1 MVKKLLL
8 LLLAVLTSATGVW
21 AQAYTN
27 QPDKSWDFSTSES
40 TEGLIIGN
48 NDGASSVIKRE
59 ALYDGKQ
66 GYRLNDGYIVVP
78 VTKGQIVTFTLLGT
92 TKYQTSYK
100 VSIEDTNRAA
110 LSDPI
115 YFGLVYGTPV
125 EKYFTAPENGYI
137 KIEKGN
143 GQNPNYAGVR
153 AISVENAPTVAFSST
168 SCTAELINLGVD
180 EPILSYPSPSSVSY
194 SVSNEKIAKLGGEN
208 APGDIMCVNTGVTG
222 VTATVNYKGNTY
234 TASYT
239 LTVKADDAT
248 YKVEGNTYTL
258 TGPGKL
264 QERVVNLVPK
274 ITMEFGT
281 TAETNITIVRDENT
295 CGTVA
300 TTLDKNGWRRFSY
313 TGENSLINPSQ
324 GTFYTFKPLTDG
336 KLTIKGYHTGQNTA
350 FLVDSENLAPMPKLL
365 TGLVNLSN
373 GTTPDYWLGATGTG
387 AWSLNDITTDD
398 GRTTGLAERY
408 VETNEENSRTGEIIV
423 QEVEGLPNGTYTVVL
438 YANAQYIEG
447 RSGVTDETVIP
458 AEGRT
463 DIAYVFANSSTA
475 RVVAKNGG
483 DLRTTGNGEYTI
495 TNVSVTDG
503 KLRLGLAKDNAG
515 TFWHS
520 IQIKS
525 LTFDGALTN
534 YSFTP
539 VATFNNNSD
548 PSVADEK
555 TIDVQGGK
563 TYYLYGNYSA
573 TNGVKATN
581 HFQLK
586 SFSFESNMRYASKSV
601 VLAAGATEGG
611 QDLITSSGTTSGI
624 TFSAKKEGDI
634 KSFTLNTS
642 NGYVSD
648 ITGDGGAI
656 IVTASQIVDGNVI
669 DSDYYVITVPY
680 ASHEW
685 WFWNTENF
693 PEKNEELDWATTYE
707 VRSYDQTTRAL
718 YYLNEPILTAAE
730 GLQGNN
736 AMYIGKTAGLVVN
749 AEAKTFGL
757 RSSSDNLGDYA
768 TFRAFFLDNTENRT
782 KYASYIADYD
792 LDNLTEDRFSELKGD
807 GSFVDVYLKA
817 MLNYTKEDSHGTN
830 IPAMN
835 PGATI
840 TIPNVKAGS
849 HIAIKWYRH
858 APNDGDHIL
867 LTNAVDLDGKAIENG
882 IYVVN
887 QGRGSNI
894 FGNPYGW
901 LEFKAA
907 TNGDVTLRSEKGWT
921 HLKAIVLKEDGFYDT
936 NLAIVNENSNSACKT
951 LYTYPVGGSQSNT
964 YSTRAYYTR
973 SENGVQYVYTVEYDE
988 ATRGTANATISGGT
1002 LTATG
1007 QGQATLVLTCYSN
1020 GYAIDRET
1028 KLLTFLEITETHQD
1042 YPYTWDFTNISDDTK
1057 TKLGSDGNWTGN
1069 TSDGFKPSTTAQEKF
1084 TQGDDLHFNDG
1095 SDVPEL
1101 DELGFIS
1108 SIEGTSST
1116 GLSNVTVNTD
1126 GTGIVIGD
1134 QETTN
1139 IIVPDVPEG
1148 ATVYVR
1154 VVTNENSEINGDE
1167 ILTDGNNK
1175 VYTFEGSGSVSDGS
1189 AADITVSLKDITVE
1203 GIAVTNIF
1211 KEMRMASATNVG
1223 YYYNTDCQS
1232 KDIDYSLTK
1241 YYTGIEIK
1249 ADYISREDLD
1259 NATVNADESGTLI
1272 AKTVEKAVPANT
1284 GLVVYTTNG
1293 KNNTLYPLFVPG
1305 INAEKESISDN
1316 DNLLTGVVF
1325 DSGASSTDH
1334 LYKYAPNAE
1343 AAGSTWYDFSTWEP
1357 ATEINSTINGENGIT
1372 LYGNGK
1378 PSIAAT
1384 GDSYEADNLTFTQCW
1399 KTGGKGEFKNG
1410 APTNGI
1416 SFVIETAGEYKIV
1429 VYGKSQ
1435 NSSKDRVFK
1444 INVGGTQESDMF
1456 TALGASV
1463 TKGEYTAT
1471 VADNTTIYLYSGD
1484 SGIMIYGISVEPAY
1498 DADQQPVD
1506 VVFYKGAIKK
1516 AEDTGYR
1523 RYFFTNKYTTTSD
1536 PGVSQVSEDPKFFQT
1551 NGGNLKSNRAYLD
1564 VPTSIFGG
1572 ANVKS
1577 IRIIGLFDNTDD
1589 ATAIELINEPAA
1601 SDIDLN
1607 GEFYSISGVKLQG
1620 VPTQKGIYIQ
1630 NGKKVMIK

>member
-27 QPDKSWDFSTSES
+27 QPVRTWDLRQW
-40 TEGLIIGN
+40 TEVSVN
-48 NDGASSVIKRE
+48 YASSQGMT
-59 ALYDGKQ
+59 LSGYDNKS
-66 GYRLNDGYIVVP
+66 YIHSTYGLQLRGQSLSFWVSQ
-78 VTKGQIVTFTLLGT
+78 GQIVSLTITNSDNSHRAKAKMTLGG
-92 TKYQTSYK
+92 KEVAFQTAIGQGQS
-100 VSIEDTNRAA
+100 E
-110 LSDPI
+110 
-115 YFGLVYGTPV
+115 
-125 EKYFTAPENGYI
+125 TAYLTADENGNVTI
-137 KIEKGN
+137 SGN
-143 GQNPNYAGVR
+143 GSPSNTFITS
-153 AISVENAPTVAFSST
+153 ISIENAPTVAFSSDQ
-168 SCTAELINLGVD
+168 CVAELIDLNVA
-180 EPILSYPSPSSVSY
+180 EPTLSYPTPSTVSY
-194 SVSNEKIAKLGGEN
+194 SVSNPKIANIGGESN
-208 APGDIMCVNTGVTG
+208 PGDIMCVNTGVTG

-274 ITMEFGT
+274 ITMEFGST
-281 TAETNITIVRDENT
+281 EVVNTTIVRNEANAPIV
-295 CGTVA
+295 GT
-300 TTLDKNGWRRFSY
+300 TIDQNGWRQLWF
-313 TGENSLINPSQ
+313 NSTDGLVHPYQ
-324 GTFYTFKPLTDG
+324 GTYYTFKPKTNG
-336 KLTIKGYHTGQNTA
+336 KLTVTGYLSNPNQNA
-350 FLVDSENLAPMPKLL
+350 YIVKESNLAPVSKRMTSQVFL
-365 TGLVNLSN
+365 T
-373 GTTPDYWLGATGTG
+373 PA
-387 AWSLNDITTDD
+387 AWNSTFDPAETNVAPAVTTDD
-398 GRTTGLAERY
+398 GRTAQM
-408 VETNEENSRTGEIIV
+408 VENYKTNVNDTGEILY
-423 QEVEGLPNGTYTVVL
+423 QELNNIANGTYVVTL
-438 YANAQYIEG
+438 YANAMFTSG
-447 RSGVTDETVIP
+447 RGFDSDMADGATDV
-458 AEGRT
+458 
-463 DIAYVFANSSTA
+463 AYVFANEVKVPITAKIGGSTTA
-475 RVVAKNGG
+475 
-483 DLRTTGNGEYTI
+483 NGEYTI
-495 TNVSVTDG
+495 SVNVTDN
-503 KLRLGLAKDNAG
+503 KLRLGLGKWKAG
-515 TFWHS
+515 TNWHT

-525 LTFDGALTN
+525 LIYETEKSDYT
-534 YSFTP
+534 FTP
-539 VATFNNNSD
+539 VS
-548 PSVADEK
+548 
-555 TIDVQGGK
+555 TITTSSASQLLTTEVGVEGGE
-563 TYYLYGNYSA
+563 TYYLYGNIPSS
-573 TNGVKATN
+573 NGVDNEWSTY
-581 HFQLK
+581 QLK
-586 SFSFESNMRYASKSV
+586 SFSFESDMRYASKSV
-601 VLAAGATEGG
+601 VLEAGATEGG

-634 KSFTLNTS
+634 DSFTLNTA
-642 NGYVSD
+642 NGHVSD

-680 ASHEW
+680 TSHEW

-707 VRSYDQTTRAL
+707 VRNYDQTTRAL

-757 RSSSDNLGDYA
+757 RSESDNLGDYA
-768 TFRAFFLDNTENRT
+768 TFRAFFLDNAENRT

-792 LDNLTEDRFSELKGD
+792 LDNLTEDKFSELKGD

-867 LTNAVDLDGKAIENG
+867 LTNAVDLNDRAIENG

-887 QGRGSNI
+887 QGRGNKI
-894 FGNPYGW
+894 FANPYGW

-907 TNGDVTLRSEKGWT
+907 TDGDVTLRSEKGWT

-951 LYTYPVGGSQSNT
+951 LYTYPKGGSQSNT

-973 SENGVQYVYTVEYDE
+973 SENGVQYVYTVEYDN
-988 ATRGTANATISGGT
+988 ATKGTAEATISGGT

-1028 KLLTFLEITETHQD
+1028 RLLTFLEITETHQD

-1069 TSDGFKPSTTAQEKF
+1069 TSDGFKPSTTAQGTF

-1116 GLSNVTVNTD
+1116 GLSNVTVKTD

-1175 VYTFEGSGSVSDGS
+1175 VYTFEGSGSVDDKT
-1189 AADITVSLKDITVE
+1189 AADITVSLKNITVE

-1211 KEMRMASATNVG
+1211 KEMRMASATNAG
-1223 YYYNTDCQS
+1223 YYYNTDCQA
-1232 KDIDYSLTK
+1232 KDIDYSLTE
-1241 YYTGIEIK
+1241 YYTGVEIK
-1249 ADYISREDLD
+1249 ADYISSEDLSK
-1259 NATVNADESGTLI
+1259 ATVNADESGTLI

-1316 DNLLTGVVF
+1316 MLTGVVF
-1325 DSGASSTDH
+1325 TSGASSTDH

-1343 AAGSTWYDFSTWEP
+1343 AAGSTWYDFGAWEP
-1357 ATEINSTINGENGIT
+1357 ATEINGTITGENGIT

-1384 GDSYEADNLTFTQCW
+1384 GDSYEDDNLTFTQCW

-1410 APTNGI
+1410 APSNGI
-1416 SFVIETAGEYKIV
+1416 SFVIETAGEYKII

-1444 INVGGTQESDMF
+1444 INVGGTQEADMF

-1516 AEDTGYR
+1516 AEDDGKTGYR
-1523 RYFFTNKYTTTSD
+1523 RYFFTNKYTTTSE
-1536 PGVSQVSEDPKFFQT
+1536 PGVSKVSDDPKFFQT

-1589 ATAIELINEPAA
+1589 ATVIELINEPAA

>member
-8 LLLAVLTSATGVW
+8 LLLAVLTSTTGVW
-21 AQAYTN
+21 AYTN
-27 QPDKSWDFSTSES
+27 EPVRTWDLRQW
-40 TEGLIIGN
+40 TEVSVSY
-48 NDGASSVIKRE
+48 ASSQGMT
-59 ALYDGKQ
+59 LSDYDN
-66 GYRLNDGYIVVP
+66 RSYIHSTYGLHLRGQSLSFQVSQ
-78 VTKGQIVTFTLLGT
+78 GQIVSLTITNNSDTYRAKAKMTLRGT
-92 TKYQTSYK
+92 EVAFQTAIGQGQS
-100 VSIEDTNRAA
+100 E
-110 LSDPI
+110 
-115 YFGLVYGTPV
+115 
-125 EKYFTAPENGYI
+125 TAYLTADENGNVTI
-137 KIEKGN
+137 SGN
-143 GQNPNYAGVR
+143 GSASNTFITS
-153 AISVENAPTVAFSST
+153 ISIENAPTVAFSSDQ
-168 SCTAELINLGVD
+168 CVAELIDLNVA
-180 EPILSYPSPSSVSY
+180 EPTLSYPTPSTVSY
-194 SVSNEKIAKLGGEN
+194 SVSNPKIANIGGESN
-208 APGDIMCVNTGVTG
+208 PGDIMCVNTGVTG

-248 YKVEGNTYTL
+248 YSVVGNTYTL

-274 ITMEFGT
+274 ITMEFGST
-281 TAETNITIVRDENT
+281 EVVNTTIVRNEANAPIV
-295 CGTVA
+295 GT
-300 TTLDKNGWRRFSY
+300 TIDQNGWRQLWF
-313 TGENSLINPSQ
+313 NSTDGLVHPYQ
-324 GTFYTFKPLTDG
+324 GTFYTFKPKTNG
-336 KLTIKGYHTGQNTA
+336 KLTVTGYLSNPNQNA
-350 FLVDSENLAPMPKLL
+350 YIVKESNLAPVSKRMTSRVAINNTSWHGGDCGVQFAPS
-365 TGLVNLSN
+365 V
-373 GTTPDYWLGATGTG
+373 
-387 AWSLNDITTDD
+387 TTDD
-398 GRTTGLAERY
+398 GRSHVMIEKY
-408 VETNEENSRTGEIIV
+408 EEDVTPTGEILY
-423 QEVEGLPNGTYTVVL
+423 QELTGLENGTYLVTL
-438 YANAQYIEG
+438 YANAMFTSG
-447 RSGVTDETVIP
+447 RGFNSDMADGATDV
-458 AEGRT
+458 
-463 DIAYVFANSSTA
+463 AYVFANNEQRAITAHIGGSTTA
-475 RVVAKNGG
+475 
-483 DLRTTGNGEYTI
+483 NGEYTI
-495 TNVSVTDG
+495 SVNVTDN
-503 KLRLGLAKDNAG
+503 KLRLGLGKWKAG
-515 TFWHS
+515 TNWHT

-525 LTFDGALTN
+525 LIYETEKSDYT
-534 YSFTP
+534 FTP
-539 VATFNNNSD
+539 VS
-548 PSVADEK
+548 
-555 TIDVQGGK
+555 TITTSSASQLLTTEVGVEGGE
-563 TYYLYGNYSA
+563 TYYLYGNIPSS
-573 TNGVKATN
+573 NGVDDEWSTY
-581 HFQLK
+581 QLK
-586 SFSFESNMRYASKSV
+586 SFSFESDMRYASKSV
-601 VLAAGATEGG
+601 VLEAGATEGG
-611 QDLITSSGTTSGI
+611 QDLTTSSGTTSGI

-634 KSFTLNTS
+634 DSFTLDPA
-642 NGYVSD
+642 NGHVSG

-768 TFRAFFLDNTENRT
+768 TFRAFFLDNAENRT

-792 LDNLTEDRFSELKGD
+792 LDNLTEDKFSELKGD
-807 GSFVDVYLKA
+807 GAFVDVYLKA

-907 TNGDVTLRSEKGWT
+907 TDGNVTLRSEKGWT

-951 LYTYPVGGSQSNT
+951 LYTYPVGGTQSNT

-973 SENGVQYVYTVEYDE
+973 SENGVQYVYTVEYDN
-988 ATRGTANATISGGT
+988 ATKGTAEATISGGT
-1002 LTATG
+1002 LTAKG

-1069 TSDGFKPSTTAQEKF
+1069 TSDGFKPSTTAQETF
-1084 TQGDDLHFNDG
+1084 TQGGDLHFNDG

-1108 SIEGTSST
+1108 SIEGTTST
-1116 GLSNVTVNTD
+1116 GLSNVTLKTD
-1126 GTGIVIGD
+1126 GTGVVIGD

-1167 ILTDGNNK
+1167 ILTDGDEK
-1175 VYTFEGSGSVSDGS
+1175 VYTFEGSGSVSDDS
-1189 AADITVSLKDITVE
+1189 AADITVSLKNITVE

-1211 KEMRMASATNVG
+1211 KEMRMASATNAG
-1223 YYYNTDCQS
+1223 YYYNTDCQA

-1249 ADYISREDLD
+1249 ADYISSDDL
-1259 NATVNADESGTLI
+1259 NSATVNKDESGTLT
-1272 AKTVEKAVPANT
+1272 AKAVEKAVPAET

-1316 DNLLTGVVF
+1316 LLTGVVF
-1325 DSGASSTDH
+1325 TSGASSTDH

-1357 ATEINSTINGENGIT
+1357 ATEINGTILGENGIT

-1399 KTGGKGEFKNG
+1399 KTGGKGEYKNG

-1416 SFVIETAGEYKIV
+1416 SFVIETAGEYKII

-1444 INVGGTQESDMF
+1444 INVGGTQEADMF

-1516 AEDTGYR
+1516 AEDDGKTGYR
-1523 RYFFTNKYTTTSD
+1523 RYFFTNKYTTTSE
-1536 PGVSQVSEDPKFFQT
+1536 PGVSKVSDDPKFFQT

-1601 SDIDLN
+1601 NEIDLN

>member
-21 AQAYTN
+21 AQGYTN
-27 QPDKSWDFSTSES
+27 QPVRTWDLRQW
-40 TEGLIIGN
+40 TEVSVN
-48 NDGASSVIKRE
+48 YASSQGMT
-59 ALYDGKQ
+59 LSGYDNNSKINTSYGLQ
-66 GYRLNDGYIVVP
+66 LRGQSLSFQVSQ
-78 VTKGQIVTFTLLGT
+78 GQIVSLTITNNSDTYRAKAKMTLGG
-92 TKYQTSYK
+92 KEVAFQTAIGQGQS
-100 VSIEDTNRAA
+100 E
-110 LSDPI
+110 
-115 YFGLVYGTPV
+115 
-125 EKYFTAPENGYI
+125 TAYLTADENGNVTI
-137 KIEKGN
+137 SGN
-143 GQNPNYAGVR
+143 GSPSNTFITS
-153 AISVENAPTVAFSST
+153 ISIENAPTVAFSSDQ
-168 SCTAELINLGVD
+168 CVAELIDLNVA
-180 EPILSYPSPSSVSY
+180 EPTLSYPTPSTVSY
-194 SVSNEKIAKLGGEN
+194 SVSNPKIANIGGESN
-208 APGDIMCVNTGVTG
+208 PGDIMCVNTGVTG

-274 ITMEFGT
+274 ITMEFGST
-281 TAETNITIVRDENT
+281 EVVNTTIVRNEANAPIV
-295 CGTVA
+295 GT
-300 TTLDKNGWRRFSY
+300 TIDQNGWRQLWF
-313 TGENSLINPSQ
+313 NSTDGLVHPYQ
-324 GTFYTFKPLTDG
+324 GTYYTFKPKTNG
-336 KLTIKGYHTGQNTA
+336 KLTVTGYLSNPNQNA
-350 FLVDSENLAPMPKLL
+350 YIVKESNLAPVSKRMTSLVFL
-365 TGLVNLSN
+365 T
-373 GTTPDYWLGATGTG
+373 PA
-387 AWSLNDITTDD
+387 AWNSTFKPAETNVAPAVTTDD
-398 GRTTGLAERY
+398 GHTAQM
-408 VETNEENSRTGEIIV
+408 VEDYKTNVNDTGEILY
-423 QEVEGLPNGTYTVVL
+423 QELNNIANGTYVVTL
-438 YANAQYIEG
+438 YANAMFTSG
-447 RSGVTDETVIP
+447 RGFDSDMADGATDV
-458 AEGRT
+458 
-463 DIAYVFANSSTA
+463 AYVFANEVKVPITAKIGGSTTA
-475 RVVAKNGG
+475 
-483 DLRTTGNGEYTI
+483 NGEYTI
-495 TNVSVTDG
+495 SVNVTDN
-503 KLRLGLAKDNAG
+503 KLRLGLGKWKAG
-515 TFWHS
+515 TNWHT

-525 LTFDGALTN
+525 LIYETEKSDYT
-534 YSFTP
+534 FTP
-539 VATFNNNSD
+539 VS
-548 PSVADEK
+548 
-555 TIDVQGGK
+555 TITTSSASQLLTTEVGVEGGE
-563 TYYLYGNYSA
+563 TYYLYGNIPSS
-573 TNGVKATN
+573 NGVDNEWSTY
-581 HFQLK
+581 QLK
-586 SFSFESNMRYASKSV
+586 SFSFESDMRYASKSV
-601 VLAAGATEGG
+601 VLEAGATEGG

-634 KSFTLNTS
+634 DSFSLNTS

-648 ITGDGGAI
+648 ITGNGGAI

-768 TFRAFFLDNTENRT
+768 TFRAFFLDNEANRT

-867 LTNAVDLDGKAIENG
+867 LENAVDLDDNEISNG

-907 TNGDVTLRSEKGWT
+907 TDGDVTLRSEKGWT

-988 ATRGTANATISGGT
+988 ATRGTAYATISGGT

-1154 VVTNENSEINGDE
+1154 VVTNEKSEINGDE

-1175 VYTFEGSGSVSDGS
+1175 VYTFEGSGSVDDET
-1189 AADITVSLKDITVE
+1189 AADITVSLKNITVE

-1211 KEMRMASATNVG
+1211 KEMRMASATNAG

-1249 ADYISREDLD
+1249 ADYISSDDLSD
-1259 NATVNADESGTLI
+1259 AKVNGDESGTLI
-1272 AKTVEKAVPANT
+1272 AKAVEKAVPANT

-1305 INAEKESISDN
+1305 INAEKESISN
-1316 DNLLTGVVF
+1316 NMLTGVVF

-1506 VVFYKGAIKK
+1506 VVFYKGAIEK
-1516 AEDTGYR
+1516 AENGYR
-1523 RYFFTNKYTTTSD
+1523 RYFFTNKYTTTSE
-1536 PGVSQVSEDPKFFQT
+1536 PGVSKVSDDPKFFQT

-1564 VPTSIFGG
+1564 VPTTIFGG

-1601 SDIDLN
+1601 NEIDLN
-1607 GEFYSISGVKLQG
+1607 GEFYSISGVKVQG
-1620 VPTQKGIYIQ
+1620 VPTQRGIYIQ

>member
-27 QPDKSWDFSTSES
+27 QPDKSWDFSTSED
-40 TEGLIIGN
+40 TEGLVVGN
-48 NDGASSVIKRE
+48 NDGASYNIERI
-59 ALYDGKQ
+59 ALNDGKL
-66 GYRLNDGYIVVP
+66 GYHLNDGYIVVP

-92 TKYQTSYK
+92 QKYQTSYK

-115 YFGLVYGTPV
+115 YFAGVYGTPV
-125 EKYFTAPENGYI
+125 ERYFTAPENGWI

-143 GQNPNYAGVR
+143 NDNKWYAGVR
-153 AISVENAPTVAFSST
+153 AISVEAAPSVKFSSDQ
-168 SCTAELINLGVD
+168 CVAELIDLNVA
-180 EPILSYPSPSSVSY
+180 EPTLSYPTPSTVSY
-194 SVSNEKIAKLGGEN
+194 SVSNPKIANIGGESN
-208 APGDIMCVNTGVTG
+208 PGDIMCVNTGVTG

-274 ITMEFGT
+274 ITMEFGST
-281 TAETNITIVRDENT
+281 EVVNTTIVRNEANAPIV
-295 CGTVA
+295 GT
-300 TTLDKNGWRRFSY
+300 TIDQNGWRQLWF
-313 TGENSLINPSQ
+313 NSTDGLVHPYQ
-324 GTFYTFKPLTDG
+324 GTYYTFKPKTNG
-336 KLTIKGYHTGQNTA
+336 KLTVTGYLSNPNQNA
-350 FLVDSENLAPMPKLL
+350 YIVKESNLAPVSKRMTSQVFL
-365 TGLVNLSN
+365 TPAAWNSAFDPA
-373 GTTPDYWLGATGTG
+373 GTNVAPAV
-387 AWSLNDITTDD
+387 TTDD
-398 GRTTGLAERY
+398 GRTAQM
-408 VETNEENSRTGEIIV
+408 VEDYQTNVNDTGEILY
-423 QEVEGLPNGTYTVVL
+423 QELNNIANGTYVVTL
-438 YANAQYIEG
+438 YANAMFTSG
-447 RSGVTDETVIP
+447 RGFDSDMADGAIDV
-458 AEGRT
+458 
-463 DIAYVFANSSTA
+463 AYVFANDEKTPITAKIGGSTTA
-475 RVVAKNGG
+475 
-483 DLRTTGNGEYTI
+483 NGEYTI
-495 TNVSVTDG
+495 SVNVTDN
-503 KLRLGLAKDNAG
+503 KLRLGLGKWKAG
-515 TFWHS
+515 TNWHT

-525 LTFDGALTN
+525 LIYETEKSDYT
-534 YSFTP
+534 FTP
-539 VATFNNNSD
+539 VS
-548 PSVADEK
+548 
-555 TIDVQGGK
+555 TITTSSASQLLTTEVGVEGGE
-563 TYYLYGNYSA
+563 TYYLYGNIPSS
-573 TNGVKATN
+573 NGVDDEWSTY
-581 HFQLK
+581 QLK

-601 VLAAGATEGG
+601 VLAAGAAEGG
-611 QDLITSSGTTSGI
+611 QDLITSSGSTSGI
-624 TFSAKKEGDI
+624 TFSAKAEGDI
-634 KSFTLNTS
+634 NSFNLNPS
-642 NGYVSD
+642 NGHVSG

-680 ASHEW
+680 SSHEW

-757 RSSSDNLGDYA
+757 RSESDNLGDFA
-768 TFRAFFLDNTENRT
+768 TFRAFFLDNDANRT
-782 KYASYIADYD
+782 KYASYISDYD

-867 LTNAVDLDGKAIENG
+867 LTNAVDLNDRAIENG

-887 QGRGSNI
+887 QGRGSKI
-894 FGNPYGW
+894 FANPYGW

-907 TNGDVTLRSEKGWT
+907 ADGDVTLRSEKGWT

-951 LYTYPVGGSQSNT
+951 LYTYPKGGSQSNT

-973 SENGVQYVYTVEYDE
+973 SENGVQYVYTVEYDD
-988 ATRGTANATISGGT
+988 ATKGTAEATISGGT

-1069 TSDGFKPSTTAQEKF
+1069 TSDGFKPSTTAQGTF

-1343 AAGSTWYDFSTWEP
+1343 AAGSTWYDFSAWEP
-1357 ATEINSTINGENGIT
+1357 ATEINGTIIGENGIT
-1372 LYGNGK
+1372 LYGNGR

-1384 GDSYEADNLTFTQCW
+1384 GDKYEADNLTFTQCW

-1416 SFVIETAGEYKIV
+1416 SFVIETAGEYKII

-1444 INVGGTQESDMF
+1444 INVGGTQEADMF

-1516 AEDTGYR
+1516 AEDGYR
-1523 RYFFTNKYTTTSD
+1523 RYFFTNKYTTTSE
-1536 PGVSQVSEDPKFFQT
+1536 PGVSKVSDDPKFFQT

-1564 VPTSIFGG
+1564 VPTTIFGG

-1601 SDIDLN
+1601 NEIDLN

>member
-8 LLLAVLTSATGVW
+8 LLLAVLTSTTGVW

-27 QPDKSWDFSTSES
+27 EPERTWDLRQWSEVS
-40 TEGLIIGN
+40 VSY
-48 NDGASSVIKRE
+48 ASSQGMT
-59 ALYDGKQ
+59 LSDYDNKS
-66 GYRLNDGYIVVP
+66 YIHSTYGLHLRGQSLSFQVSQ
-78 VTKGQIVTFTLLGT
+78 GQIVSLTITNFDDSGKYTAKAKMTLGETVVDCNTAKGT
-92 TKYQTSYK
+92 GQTATAYLTANGDGNVTISGNGSPSNTYITSI
-100 VSIEDTNRAA
+100 SIED
-110 LSDPI
+110 
-115 YFGLVYGTPV
+115 
-125 EKYFTAPENGYI
+125 
-137 KIEKGN
+137 
-143 GQNPNYAGVR
+143 
-153 AISVENAPTVAFSST
+153 APTVAFSSDQ
-168 SCTAELINLGVD
+168 CVAELIDLNVA
-180 EPILSYPSPSSVSY
+180 EPTLSYPTPSTVSY
-194 SVSNEKIAKLGGEN
+194 SVSNPKIANTGGESN
-208 APGDIMCVNTGVTG
+208 SGDIMCVNTGVTG

-239 LTVKADDAT
+239 LTIKADDAT
-248 YKVEGNTYTL
+248 YSVVGNTYTL

-274 ITMEFGT
+274 ITMEFGST
-281 TAETNITIVRDENT
+281 EVVNTTIVRDEANAPIV
-295 CGTVA
+295 GT
-300 TTLDKNGWRRFSY
+300 TIDQNGWRQLWF
-313 TGENSLINPSQ
+313 NSTDGLVHPYQ
-324 GTFYTFKPLTDG
+324 GTYYTFKPKTNG
-336 KLTIKGYHTGQNTA
+336 KLTVTGYLSNRNQNA
-350 FLVDSENLAPMPKLL
+350 YIVKESNLAPVSERMTSQVFL
-365 TGLVNLSN
+365 TPAAWNSAFDPA
-373 GTTPDYWLGATGTG
+373 GTNVAPAV
-387 AWSLNDITTDD
+387 TTDD
-398 GRTTGLAERY
+398 GRTAQM
-408 VETNEENSRTGEIIV
+408 VEDYQTNVNATGEILY
-423 QEVEGLPNGTYTVVL
+423 QELNNIANGTYVVTL
-438 YANAQYIEG
+438 YANAMFTSG
-447 RSGVTDETVIP
+447 RGFDSDMADGATDV
-458 AEGRT
+458 
-463 DIAYVFANSSTA
+463 AYVFANDEKTPITAKIGGSTT
-475 RVVAKNGG
+475 V
-483 DLRTTGNGEYTI
+483 NGEYTI
-495 TNVSVTDG
+495 SVDVTNNT
-503 KLRLGLAKDNAG
+503 LRLGIGKWKAG
-515 TFWHS
+515 TNWHT

-525 LTFDGALTN
+525 LLRETGTSG

-539 VATFNNNSD
+539 VS
-548 PSVADEK
+548 
-555 TIDVQGGK
+555 TITTSSESQLLTTTVDLEGGE
-563 TYYLYGNYSA
+563 TYYLYGNIPSS
-573 TNGVKATN
+573 NGVLDQWSTY
-581 HFQLK
+581 QLK
-586 SFSFESNMRYASKSV
+586 SFSFESDMRYASKSL
-601 VLAAGATEGG
+601 VLAAGAREGG
-611 QDLITSSGTTSGI
+611 QDLITSSGSTSGI
-624 TFSAKKEGDI
+624 TFSAKAEGDI
-634 KSFTLNTS
+634 DDSFTLNPS
-642 NGYVSD
+642 NGHVSG

-680 ASHEW
+680 SSHEW

-693 PEKNEELDWATTYE
+693 PEKNEGLDWATTYE
-707 VRSYDQTTRAL
+707 VRNYDQTTRAL

-757 RSSSDNLGDYA
+757 RSESDNLGDYA
-768 TFRAFFLDNTENRT
+768 TFRAFFLDNAENRT

-792 LDNLTEDRFSELKGD
+792 LDNLTEDKFSELKGD
-807 GSFVDVYLKA
+807 GAFVDVYLKA

-830 IPAMN
+830 IPAMC

-858 APNDGDHIL
+858 APGDGDHIM
-867 LTNAVDLDGKAIENG
+867 LTNAVDLDDNEISNG

-887 QGRGSNI
+887 QGRGSKI
-894 FGNPYGW
+894 FANPYGW

-973 SENGVQYVYTVEYDE
+973 SENGVQYVYTVEYDN
-988 ATRGTANATISGGT
+988 ATKGTAEATISGGT

-1028 KLLTFLEITETHQD
+1028 RLLTFLEITETHQD

-1069 TSDGFKPSTTAQEKF
+1069 TSDGFKPSTTAQGTF

-1116 GLSNVTVNTD
+1116 GLSNVTVKTD

-1175 VYTFEGSGSVSDGS
+1175 VYTFEGSGSVDDET
-1189 AADITVSLKDITVE
+1189 AADITVSLKNITVE

-1211 KEMRMASATNVG
+1211 KEMRMASATNAG
-1223 YYYNTDCQS
+1223 YYYNTDCQA
-1232 KDIDYSLTK
+1232 KDIDYSLTE
-1241 YYTGIEIK
+1241 YYTGVEIK
-1249 ADYISREDLD
+1249 ADYISSEDLSK
-1259 NATVNADESGTLI
+1259 ATVNADESGTLI

-1316 DNLLTGVVF
+1316 LLTGVVF
-1325 DSGASSTDH
+1325 TSGASSTDH

-1357 ATEINSTINGENGIT
+1357 ATEINGTIIGENGIT
-1372 LYGNGK
+1372 LYGNGR

-1399 KTGGKGEFKNG
+1399 KTGGKGTFSDGSLN
-1410 APTNGI
+1410 NGI
-1416 SFVIETAGEYKIV
+1416 SFVIKKAGEYKIV

-1435 NSSKDRVFK
+1435 NSSADRKFM
-1444 INVGGTQESDMF
+1444 INVGGTQEAEMF
-1456 TALGASV
+1456 TAPGAYV

-1484 SGIMIYGISVEPAY
+1484 SGIMIYGISVDPAY

-1516 AEDTGYR
+1516 AENDGKTGYR
-1523 RYFFTNKYTTTSD
+1523 RYFFTNKYTSTSE
-1536 PGVSQVSEDPKFFQT
+1536 PGVSKQSADPMFFQT

-1564 VPTSIFGG
+1564 VPTSIFGS

-1601 SDIDLN
+1601 NEIDLN

>member
-27 QPDKSWDFSTSES
+27 EPVKSWDFSTSDD

-48 NDGASSVIKRE
+48 NDGSSLPYE
-59 ALYDGKQ
+59 YTNLFDGQK
-66 GYRLNDGYIVVP
+66 GYHLNDGYIVVP
-78 VTKGQIVTFTLLGT
+78 VKKGQIVTFTLLGT

-100 VSIEDTNRAA
+100 VSIEDSNQTP
-110 LSDPI
+110 LSDPD
-115 YFGLVYGTPV
+115 YFGGIYGEPV
-125 EKYFTAPENGYI
+125 EKYYTAPEDGWI

-143 GQNPNYAGVR
+143 NANPVFAGVR
-153 AISVENAPTVAFSST
+153 AISVEDAPTVEFSSDQ
-168 SCTAELINLGVD
+168 CVAELIDLNVE
-180 EPILSYPSPSSVSY
+180 EPALSYPANSTVTY
-194 SVSNEKIAKLGGEN
+194 AVSNEKIAKLGGE
-208 APGDIMCVNTGVTG
+208 ASSGDLMCVNTGVTG

-239 LTVKADDAT
+239 LTIKADDAT
-248 YKVEGNTYTL
+248 YSVVGNTYTL
-258 TGPGKL
+258 TGRGKL

-274 ITMEFGT
+274 ITMEFGST
-281 TAETNITIVRDENT
+281 EVVNTTIVHDEANAQIV
-295 CGTVA
+295 GT
-300 TTLDKNGWRRFSY
+300 TIDQNGWRQLWF
-313 TGENSLINPSQ
+313 NSTDGLVHPYQ
-324 GTFYTFKPLTDG
+324 GTYYTFKPKTNG
-336 KLTIKGYHTGQNTA
+336 KLTVTGYLSNRNQTA
-350 FLVDSENLAPMPKLL
+350 YIVNANNLAPVPERMTDRVAIDNTSWHGSDCGVQYAPS
-365 TGLVNLSN
+365 V
-373 GTTPDYWLGATGTG
+373 
-387 AWSLNDITTDD
+387 TTDD
-398 GRTTGLAERY
+398 GRSAVMIEKY
-408 VETNEENSRTGEIIV
+408 EENVNTTGEILY
-423 QEVEGLPNGTYTVVL
+423 QELTGLENGTYLVTL
-438 YANAQYIEG
+438 YANAMYTPDRGFDSEMADG
-447 RSGVTDETVIP
+447 ATDV
-458 AEGRT
+458 
-463 DIAYVFANSSTA
+463 AYVFANDKQTPITAKIGGSTT
-475 RVVAKNGG
+475 V
-483 DLRTTGNGEYTI
+483 NGEYTI
-495 TNVSVTDG
+495 SVDVTNNT
-503 KLRLGLAKDNAG
+503 LRLGIGKWNPG
-515 TFWHS
+515 TNWHT

-525 LTFDGALTN
+525 LLRETGISG

-539 VATFNNNSD
+539 VS
-548 PSVADEK
+548 
-555 TIDVQGGK
+555 TITTSSESQLLTTTVDLEGGE
-563 TYYLYGNYSA
+563 TYYLYGNIPSS
-573 TNGVKATN
+573 NGVDAWSTY
-581 HFQLK
+581 QLK
-586 SFSFESNMRYASKSV
+586 SFSFEFNMRYASKSV

-634 KSFTLNTS
+634 ESFTLNPD
-642 NGYVSD
+642 NGHVSD
-648 ITGDGGAI
+648 IKGNGGAI
-656 IVTASQIVDGNVI
+656 IVTASQIVDDNVI

-685 WFWNTENF
+685 WFWKTENF
-693 PEKNEELDWATTYE
+693 PEKNEKLDWATTYE
-707 VRSYDQTTRAL
+707 VRSYDETTRAL

-757 RSSSDNLGDYA
+757 RSESDNLGDYA
-768 TFRAFFLDNTENRT
+768 AFRTFFLDNEENRT
-782 KYASYIADYD
+782 KYASYIEDYD

-807 GSFVDVYLKA
+807 GSFVDVYLRA
-817 MLNYTKEDSHGTN
+817 MLNYTKKDSRGTN
-830 IPAMN
+830 IPAMC

-858 APNDGDHIL
+858 APGDGDQIM

-887 QGRGSNI
+887 QGRGKDN

-907 TNGDVTLRSEKGWT
+907 NNGDVTLRSVKGWT
-921 HLKAIVLKEDGFYDT
+921 HMKAITLKEDGFYDT
-936 NLAIVNENSNSACKT
+936 NLAIVDENSNSACKT
-951 LYTYPVGGSQSNT
+951 LYTYPEGGSQSNT
-964 YSTRAYYTR
+964 YSTKAFYTL

-988 ATRGTANATISGGT
+988 ATRGTAKATISGGT

-1028 KLLTFLEITETHQD
+1028 KLLTFLETTQTHQD
-1042 YPYTWDFTNISDDTK
+1042 YPYTWDFTNISSTTQGLLNND
-1057 TKLGSDGNWTGN
+1057 SQNWNESAANGYV
-1069 TSDGFKPSTTAQEKF
+1069 PSTTAQKNF
-1084 TQGDDLHFNDG
+1084 AQGGDLHFSDG
-1095 SDVPEL
+1095 SDIPEL
-1101 DELGFIS
+1101 TELGFITS
-1108 SIEGTSST
+1108 VEGTTST
-1116 GLSNVTVNTD
+1116 GLSNVTLKTD
-1126 GTGIVIGD
+1126 GTGVVIGD

-1154 VVTNENSEINGDE
+1154 VVTNEKSEINGDE

-1211 KEMRMASATNVG
+1211 KEMRMASATNAG

-1249 ADYISREDLD
+1249 ADYISSDDLSG
-1259 NATVNADESGTLI
+1259 AKVNDDESGTLT
-1272 AKTVEKAVPANT
+1272 AKAVEKAVPANT

-1305 INAEKESISDN
+1305 INAEKESISN
-1316 DNLLTGVVF
+1316 NMLTGVVF
-1325 DSGASSTDH
+1325 TSGESSTDH

-1357 ATEINSTINGENGIT
+1357 ATEINGTIIGENGIT

-1384 GDSYEADNLTFTQCW
+1384 GDSYETDNLTFTQCW
-1399 KTGGKGEFKNG
+1399 KTGGKGTFSDG
-1410 APTNGI
+1410 VLSNGI
-1416 SFVIETAGEYKIV
+1416 SFVIETAGEYKII

-1435 NSSKDRVFK
+1435 NSSTHRKFM
-1444 INVGGTQESDMF
+1444 INVGGTQEAEMF
-1456 TALGASV
+1456 TAGASV

-1498 DADQQPVD
+1498 DTDQQPVD

-1516 AEDTGYR
+1516 AEDDGKTGYR
-1523 RYFFTNKYTTTSD
+1523 RYFFTNKYTSTSE
-1536 PGVSQVSEDPKFFQT
+1536 PGVSKVSEDPKFFQT

-1601 SDIDLN
+1601 NEIDLN

>member
-21 AQAYTN
+21 AQGYTN
-27 QPDKSWDFSTSES
+27 ELERTWDLRQW
-40 TEGLIIGN
+40 TEVSVN
-48 NDGASSVIKRE
+48 YASSQGMT
-59 ALYDGKQ
+59 LSGYDNKS
-66 GYRLNDGYIVVP
+66 YIHSTYGLQLRGQSLSFWVSQ
-78 VTKGQIVTFTLLGT
+78 GQIVSLTITNSDNSHRAKAKMTLGG
-92 TKYQTSYK
+92 KEVAFQTAIGQGQS
-100 VSIEDTNRAA
+100 E
-110 LSDPI
+110 
-115 YFGLVYGTPV
+115 
-125 EKYFTAPENGYI
+125 TAYLTADENGNMTI
-137 KIEKGN
+137 SGN
-143 GQNPNYAGVR
+143 GSPSNTFITS
-153 AISVENAPTVAFSST
+153 ISIENAPTVAFSSDQ
-168 SCTAELINLGVD
+168 CVAELIDLNVA
-180 EPILSYPSPSSVSY
+180 EPTLSYPTPSTVSY
-194 SVSNEKIAKLGGEN
+194 SVSNPKIANIGGESN
-208 APGDIMCVNTGVTG
+208 PGDIMCVNTGVTG

-274 ITMEFGT
+274 ITMEFGST
-281 TAETNITIVRDENT
+281 EVVNTTIVRNEANAPIV
-295 CGTVA
+295 GT
-300 TTLDKNGWRRFSY
+300 TIDQNGWRQLWF
-313 TGENSLINPSQ
+313 NSTDGLVHPYQ
-324 GTFYTFKPLTDG
+324 GTYYTFKPKTNG
-336 KLTIKGYHTGQNTA
+336 KLTVTGYLSNPNQNA
-350 FLVDSENLAPMPKLL
+350 YIVKESNLAPVSKRMTSQVFL
-365 TGLVNLSN
+365 T
-373 GTTPDYWLGATGTG
+373 PA
-387 AWSLNDITTDD
+387 AWNSTFDPAETNVAPAVTTDD
-398 GRTTGLAERY
+398 GRTAQM
-408 VETNEENSRTGEIIV
+408 VENYKTNVNDTGEILY
-423 QEVEGLPNGTYTVVL
+423 QELNNIANGTYVVTL
-438 YANAQYIEG
+438 YANAMFTSG
-447 RSGVTDETVIP
+447 RGFDSDMADGATDV
-458 AEGRT
+458 
-463 DIAYVFANSSTA
+463 AYVFANEVKVPITAKIGGSTTA
-475 RVVAKNGG
+475 
-483 DLRTTGNGEYTI
+483 NGEYTI
-495 TNVSVTDG
+495 SVNVTDN
-503 KLRLGLAKDNAG
+503 KLRLGLGKWKAG
-515 TFWHS
+515 TNWHT

-525 LTFDGALTN
+525 LIYETEKSDYT
-534 YSFTP
+534 FTP
-539 VATFNNNSD
+539 VS
-548 PSVADEK
+548 
-555 TIDVQGGK
+555 TITTSSASQLLTTEVGVEGGE
-563 TYYLYGNYSA
+563 TYYLYGNIPSS
-573 TNGVKATN
+573 NGVDNEWSTY
-581 HFQLK
+581 QLK
-586 SFSFESNMRYASKSV
+586 SFSFESDMRYASKSV
-601 VLAAGATEGG
+601 VLEAGATEGG

-634 KSFTLNTS
+634 DSFSLNTS

-648 ITGDGGAI
+648 ITGNGGAI

-768 TFRAFFLDNTENRT
+768 TFRAFFLDNEANRT

-867 LTNAVDLDGKAIENG
+867 LENAVDLDDNEISNG

-907 TNGDVTLRSEKGWT
+907 TDGDVTLRSEKGWT

-951 LYTYPVGGSQSNT
+951 LYTYPKGGNQSNT

-1028 KLLTFLEITETHQD
+1028 RLLTFLEITETHQD

-1069 TSDGFKPSTTAQEKF
+1069 TSDGFKPSTTAQGTF

-1116 GLSNVTVNTD
+1116 GLSNVTVKTD
-1126 GTGIVIGD
+1126 GTGVVIGD

-1211 KEMRMASATNVG
+1211 KEMRMASATNG
-1223 YYYNTDCQS
+1223 YYYNTDCQA

-1249 ADYISREDLD
+1249 ADYISSNDLRD
-1259 NATVNADESGTLI
+1259 AKVNDDESGTLI
-1272 AKTVEKAVPANT
+1272 AKAVEKAVPANT

-1305 INAEKESISDN
+1305 INAEKESISN
-1316 DNLLTGVVF
+1316 NMLTGVVF
-1325 DSGASSTDH
+1325 TSGASSSTDH

-1357 ATEINSTINGENGIT
+1357 ATEISSTITGENGIT

-1399 KTGGKGEFKNG
+1399 KTGGKGEFKDG
-1410 APTNGI
+1410 KLSNGI
-1416 SFVIETAGEYKIV
+1416 SFVIETAGEYKII

-1516 AEDTGYR
+1516 AEDDGKTGYR

-1536 PGVSQVSEDPKFFQT
+1536 PGVSKVSDDPKFFQT

-1564 VPTSIFGG
+1564 VPTTIFGG

-1601 SDIDLN
+1601 NEIDLN
-1607 GEFYSISGVKLQG
+1607 GEFYSISGVKVQG
-1620 VPTQKGIYIQ
+1620 VPTQRGIYIQ

>member
-1 MVKKLLL
+1 M
-8 LLLAVLTSATGVW
+8 
-21 AQAYTN
+21 
-27 QPDKSWDFSTSES
+27 
-40 TEGLIIGN
+40 
-48 NDGASSVIKRE
+48 
-59 ALYDGKQ
+59 
-66 GYRLNDGYIVVP
+66 
-78 VTKGQIVTFTLLGT
+78 
-92 TKYQTSYK
+92 
-100 VSIEDTNRAA
+100 
-110 LSDPI
+110 
-115 YFGLVYGTPV
+115 
-125 EKYFTAPENGYI
+125 
-137 KIEKGN
+137 
-143 GQNPNYAGVR
+143 
-153 AISVENAPTVAFSST
+153 
-168 SCTAELINLGVD
+168 
-180 EPILSYPSPSSVSY
+180 
-194 SVSNEKIAKLGGEN
+194 
-208 APGDIMCVNTGVTG
+208 
-222 VTATVNYKGNTY
+222 
-234 TASYT
+234 
-239 LTVKADDAT
+239 
-248 YKVEGNTYTL
+248 
-258 TGPGKL
+258 
-264 QERVVNLVPK
+264 
-274 ITMEFGT
+274 
-281 TAETNITIVRDENT
+281 
-295 CGTVA
+295 
-300 TTLDKNGWRRFSY
+300 
-313 TGENSLINPSQ
+313 
-324 GTFYTFKPLTDG
+324 
-336 KLTIKGYHTGQNTA
+336 
-350 FLVDSENLAPMPKLL
+350 
-365 TGLVNLSN
+365 
-373 GTTPDYWLGATGTG
+373 
-387 AWSLNDITTDD
+387 
-398 GRTTGLAERY
+398 
-408 VETNEENSRTGEIIV
+408 
-423 QEVEGLPNGTYTVVL
+423 
-438 YANAQYIEG
+438 
-447 RSGVTDETVIP
+447 
-458 AEGRT
+458 
-463 DIAYVFANSSTA
+463 
-475 RVVAKNGG
+475 
-483 DLRTTGNGEYTI
+483 
-495 TNVSVTDG
+495 
-503 KLRLGLAKDNAG
+503 
-515 TFWHS
+515 
-520 IQIKS
+520 
-525 LTFDGALTN
+525 
-534 YSFTP
+534 
-539 VATFNNNSD
+539 
-548 PSVADEK
+548 
-555 TIDVQGGK
+555 
-563 TYYLYGNYSA
+563 
-573 TNGVKATN
+573 
-581 HFQLK
+581 
-586 SFSFESNMRYASKSV
+586 
-601 VLAAGATEGG
+601 
-611 QDLITSSGTTSGI
+611 
-624 TFSAKKEGDI
+624 
-634 KSFTLNTS
+634 
-642 NGYVSD
+642 
-648 ITGDGGAI
+648 
-656 IVTASQIVDGNVI
+656 
-669 DSDYYVITVPY
+669 
-680 ASHEW
+680 
-685 WFWNTENF
+685 
-693 PEKNEELDWATTYE
+693 
-707 VRSYDQTTRAL
+707 RSYDQTTRAL

-757 RSSSDNLGDYA
+757 RSESDNLGDYA
-768 TFRAFFLDNTENRT
+768 TFRAFFLDNAENRT

-792 LDNLTEDRFSELKGD
+792 LDNLTEDKFSELKGD

-867 LTNAVDLDGKAIENG
+867 LTNAVDLNDNEISNG

-887 QGRGSNI
+887 QGRGSKI
-894 FGNPYGW
+894 FANPYGW

-907 TNGDVTLRSEKGWT
+907 TDGDVTLRSEKGWT

-951 LYTYPVGGSQSNT
+951 LYTYPKGGSQSNT

-988 ATRGTANATISGGT
+988 ATKGTANATISGGT

-1028 KLLTFLEITETHQD
+1028 RLLTFLEITETHQD

-1069 TSDGFKPSTTAQEKF
+1069 TSDGFKPSTTAQETF

-1116 GLSNVTVNTD
+1116 GLSNVTVKTD
-1126 GTGIVIGD
+1126 GTGVVIGD

-1175 VYTFEGSGSVSDGS
+1175 VYTFEGSGTYSTDESQNT

-1203 GIAVTNIF
+1203 GIAVTNIY
-1211 KEMRMASATNVG
+1211 KEMRMASATNAG
-1223 YYYNTDCQS
+1223 YYYNTDCQA

-1241 YYTGIEIK
+1241 FYTGIEIK
-1249 ADYISREDLD
+1249 ADYISSDDL
-1259 NATVNADESGTLI
+1259 NGAKVNGDESGTLI

-1305 INAEKESISDN
+1305 INAEKESISN
-1316 DNLLTGVVF
+1316 NMLTGVVF
-1325 DSGASSTDH
+1325 TSGASSSTDH

-1357 ATEINSTINGENGIT
+1357 ATEISSTITGENGIT

-1399 KTGGKGEFKNG
+1399 KTGGKGEFKDG
-1410 APTNGI
+1410 KLSNGI
-1416 SFVIETAGEYKIV
+1416 SFVIETAGEYKII

-1516 AEDTGYR
+1516 AEDDGKTGYR

-1536 PGVSQVSEDPKFFQT
+1536 PGVSKVSDDPKFFQT

-1564 VPTSIFGG
+1564 VPTTIFGG

-1589 ATAIELINEPAA
+1589 
-1601 SDIDLN
+1601 N
-1607 GEFYSISGVKLQG
+1607 GEFYSISGVKVQG
-1620 VPTQKGIYIQ
+1620 VPTQRGIYIQ

>member
-8 LLLAVLTSATGVW
+8 LLLAVLTSTTGVW

-27 QPDKSWDFSTSES
+27 EPDKSWDFSTSES

-66 GYRLNDGYIVVP
+66 GYHLNDGYIVVP

-115 YFGLVYGTPV
+115 YFAGVYGEPV
-125 EKYFTAPENGYI
+125 ERYFTAPEDGWI

-143 GQNPNYAGVR
+143 NSNNGFAGVR
-153 AISVENAPTVAFSST
+153 AISVENAPTVAFSSDQ
-168 SCTAELINLGVD
+168 CVAELIDLNVA
-180 EPILSYPSPSSVSY
+180 EPALSYPANSTVTY
-194 SVSNEKIAKLGGEN
+194 AVSNEKIAKLGGE
-208 APGDIMCVNTGVTG
+208 ASSGDLMCVNTGVTG
-222 VTATVNYKGNTY
+222 VTATVSYKGNTY

-248 YKVEGNTYTL
+248 YEVVGNTYTL
-258 TGPGKL
+258 TGNGKL
-264 QERVVNLVPK
+264 QERVVNSVPK
-274 ITMEFGT
+274 ITMEFGST
-281 TAETNITIVRDENT
+281 EISNITIVRNENNAQIV
-295 CGTVA
+295 G
-300 TTLDKNGWRRFSY
+300 TTLDANGWRQLWF
-313 TGENSLINPSQ
+313 NSPDGLVHPYQ
-324 GTFYTFKPLTDG
+324 GTFYTFKPKTAG
-336 KLTIKGYHTGQNTA
+336 KLTVTGYLNNAAQTA
-350 FLVDSENLAPMPKLL
+350 YIVNANNLAPVSERM
-365 TGLVNLSN
+365 TDRVAITNTSWN
-373 GTTPDYWLGATGTG
+373 GSDCNVQFAP
-387 AWSLNDITTDD
+387 SVTTDD
-398 GRTTGLAERY
+398 GRSAVMIEKY
-408 VETNEENSRTGEIIV
+408 EENVNSTGEILY
-423 QEVEGLPNGTYTVVL
+423 QEISGLENGNYLVTL
-438 YANAQYIEG
+438 YANAMFTPG
-447 RSGVTDETVIP
+447 RNFESDMEDGATDV
-458 AEGRT
+458 
-463 DIAYVFANSSTA
+463 AYVFANNTQVPITA
-475 RVVAKNGG
+475 HRA
-483 DLRTTGNGEYTI
+483 TTVTENGEYTL
-495 TNVSVTDG
+495 TATVTEG
-503 KLRLGLAKDNAG
+503 TLRLGLGKSKEG
-515 TFWHS
+515 TNWHT

-525 LTFDGALTN
+525 LFRETGEQA

-539 VATFNNNSD
+539 VAEITTASSSD
-548 PSVADEK
+548 LITTTV
-555 TIDVQGGK
+555 DVTGGD
-563 TYYLYGNYSA
+563 TYYLYGNIPSS
-573 TNGVKATN
+573 NGVDAWSTY
-581 HFQLK
+581 QLK
-586 SFSFESNMRYASKSV
+586 SFSFESTFRYATPSV
-601 VLAAGATEGG
+601 VLESGATAGG
-611 QDLITSSGTTSGI
+611 QQVIGVNATAP
-624 TFSAKKEGDI
+624 TFSMELKGDLT
-634 KSFTLNTS
+634 SATLNADGT
-642 NGYVSD
+642 VSD
-648 ITGDGGAI
+648 IVGEGGAI
-656 IVTASQIVDGNVI
+656 IVTAAYAGDQI
-669 DSDYYVITVPY
+669 SYVITVPY
-680 ASHEW
+680 TTHEW
-685 WFWNTENF
+685 WFWNTDNF
-693 PEKNEELDWATTYE
+693 PTDLNTDLDWATTYE

-736 AMYIGKTAGLVVN
+736 AMYIGETAGLVVN
-749 AEAKTFGL
+749 AQAKSFGL
-757 RSSSDNLGDYA
+757 RSESDNLGDYA
-768 TFRAFFLDNTENRT
+768 TFRTFFLDNEANRT

-792 LDNLTEDRFSELKGD
+792 LDNLTEDKFSELKGD

-858 APNDGDHIL
+858 APGDGDHIL
-867 LTNAVDLDGKAIENG
+867 LTNAVDLDGNEISNG

-887 QGRGSNI
+887 QGRGNNI

-907 TNGDVTLRSEKGWT
+907 ADGDVTLRSEKGWT

-951 LYTYPVGGSQSNT
+951 LYTYPRGGTQSNT

-988 ATRGTANATISGGT
+988 TTKGTANATISGGT

-1057 TKLGSDGNWTGN
+1057 SKLGSDGNWTGN
-1069 TSDGFKPSTTAQEKF
+1069 TSDGFKPSTTAQETF
-1084 TQGDDLHFNDG
+1084 TQGDDLHFINDG

-1101 DELGFIS
+1101 DELGFITS
-1108 SIEGTSST
+1108 VEGTTST
-1116 GLSNVTVNTD
+1116 GLSNVTLKTD
-1126 GTGIVIGD
+1126 GTGVVIGD

-1167 ILTDGNNK
+1167 ILTDGDDK

-1189 AADITVSLKDITVE
+1189 AADITVSLKNITVE

-1211 KEMRMASATNVG
+1211 KEMRMASATNG
-1223 YYYNTDCQS
+1223 YYYNTDCQA

-1249 ADYISREDLD
+1249 ADYISSDDLSR
-1259 NATVNADESGTLI
+1259 ATVNEDESGTLT
-1272 AKTVEKAVPANT
+1272 AKAVEKAVPANT

-1305 INAEKESISDN
+1305 INAEKESISN
-1316 DNLLTGVVF
+1316 NLLTGVVF
-1325 DSGASSTDH
+1325 TSGASSTDH

-1357 ATEINSTINGENGIT
+1357 ATEINGTIIGENGIT

-1399 KTGGKGEFKNG
+1399 KTGGKGEYKNG
-1410 APTNGI
+1410 APSNGI
-1416 SFVIETAGEYKIV
+1416 SFVIETAGEYKII

-1444 INVGGTQESDMF
+1444 INVGGTQEADMF

-1516 AEDTGYR
+1516 AENDGKTGYR
-1523 RYFFTNKYTTTSD
+1523 RYFFTNKYTSTSE
-1536 PGVSQVSEDPKFFQT
+1536 PGVSKVSEDPKFFQT

-1601 SDIDLN
+1601 NEIDLN

>member
-21 AQAYTN
+21 AQAYIN
-27 QPDKSWDFSTSES
+27 EPDKSWDFSTSES

-66 GYRLNDGYIVVP
+66 GYHLNDGYIVVP

-110 LSDPI
+110 LSDPS
-115 YFGLVYGTPV
+115 YFDGVYGEPV
-125 EKYFTAPENGYI
+125 ERYFTAPENGWI

-143 GQNPNYAGVR
+143 NDNKWYAGVR

-180 EPILSYPSPSSVSY
+180 EPTLSYPSPSSVTY

-274 ITMEFGT
+274 ITMEFGST
-281 TAETNITIVRDENT
+281 EISNITIVRNENNAQIV
-295 CGTVA
+295 G
-300 TTLDKNGWRRFSY
+300 TTLDANGWRQLWF
-313 TGENSLINPSQ
+313 NSPDGLVHPYQ
-324 GTFYTFKPLTDG
+324 GTFYTFKPKTAG
-336 KLTIKGYHTGQNTA
+336 KLTVTGYLNNAAQTA
-350 FLVDSENLAPMPKLL
+350 YIVNANNLAPVSERMTDRVAITNTSWHGGDCGVQFAPS
-365 TGLVNLSN
+365 V
-373 GTTPDYWLGATGTG
+373 
-387 AWSLNDITTDD
+387 TTDD
-398 GRTTGLAERY
+398 GRSAVMIEKY
-408 VETNEENSRTGEIIV
+408 EEDVNPTGEILY
-423 QEVEGLPNGTYTVVL
+423 QELTGLENGTYLVTL
-438 YANAQYIEG
+438 YANAMYTPDRGFDSEMADG
-447 RSGVTDETVIP
+447 ATDV
-458 AEGRT
+458 
-463 DIAYVFANSSTA
+463 AYVFANDAQVPIKAQIATST
-475 RVVAKNGG
+475 
-483 DLRTTGNGEYTI
+483 TENGEYTVTANV
-495 TNVSVTDG
+495 TNGTLRMGIG
-503 KLRLGLAKDNAG
+503 KWKAG
-515 TFWHS
+515 TNWHT

-525 LTFDGALTN
+525 LFLEKGTSD

-539 VATFNNNSD
+539 VEVISTSSPND
-548 PSVADEK
+548 LITTTV
-555 TIDVQGGK
+555 DVTGGD
-563 TYYLYGNYSA
+563 TYYLYGNIPSS
-573 TNGVKATN
+573 NGVLDQWSTY
-581 HFQLK
+581 QLK
-586 SFSFESNMRYASKSV
+586 SFSFESDMRYASKSV
-601 VLAAGATEGG
+601 VLAAGARAGG

-634 KSFTLNTS
+634 DSFTLNPD
-642 NGYVSD
+642 NGHVSG
-648 ITGDGGAI
+648 ITGNGGAI

-768 TFRAFFLDNTENRT
+768 TFRAFFLDNTANRT
-782 KYASYIADYD
+782 KYASYISDYD

-867 LTNAVDLDGKAIENG
+867 LTNAVDLDDNEISNG

-907 TNGDVTLRSEKGWT
+907 TDGDVTLRSEKGWT

-988 ATRGTANATISGGT
+988 TTKGTANATISGGT

-1069 TSDGFKPSTTAQEKF
+1069 TSDGFKPSTTAQETF
-1084 TQGDDLHFNDG
+1084 TQGNDLHFNDG

-1101 DELGFIS
+1101 DELGFITS
-1108 SIEGTSST
+1108 VEGTTST

-1167 ILTDGNNK
+1167 ILTDGDDK
-1175 VYTFEGSGSVSDGS
+1175 VYSFEGSGSVSDGS

-1211 KEMRMASATNVG
+1211 KEMRMASATNAG
-1223 YYYNTDCQS
+1223 YYYNTDCQA

-1249 ADYISREDLD
+1249 ADYISRDDLSD
-1259 NATVNADESGTLI
+1259 ATVNDDESGTLT
-1272 AKTVEKAVPANT
+1272 AKAVEKAVPANT

-1305 INAEKESISDN
+1305 INAEKESISN
-1316 DNLLTGVVF
+1316 NMLTGVVF
-1325 DSGASSTDH
+1325 TSGASSTDH

-1343 AAGSTWYDFSTWEP
+1343 AAGSTWYDFGAWEP
-1357 ATEINSTINGENGIT
+1357 ATEISGTITGENGIT

-1384 GDSYEADNLTFTQCW
+1384 GESYEADNLTFTQCW

-1416 SFVIETAGEYKIV
+1416 SFVIEKAGEYKII

-1435 NSSKDRVFK
+1435 KSSAARKFM
-1444 INVGGTQESDMF
+1444 INVGGTQEADMF

-1523 RYFFTNKYTTTSD
+1523 RYFFTNKYTTTSE
-1536 PGVSQVSEDPKFFQT
+1536 PGVSKVSDDPKFFQT

-1564 VPTSIFGG
+1564 VPTYIFGG

-1601 SDIDLN
+1601 NEIDLN
-1607 GEFYSISGVKLQG
+1607 GEFYSISGVKVQG
-1620 VPTQKGIYIQ
+1620 VPTQRGIYIQ